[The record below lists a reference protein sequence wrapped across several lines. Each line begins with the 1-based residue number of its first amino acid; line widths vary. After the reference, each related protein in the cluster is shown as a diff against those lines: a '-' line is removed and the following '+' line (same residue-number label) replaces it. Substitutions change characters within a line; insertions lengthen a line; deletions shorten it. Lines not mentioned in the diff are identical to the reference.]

1 MAAPSQGSPTSF
13 ARSFANRLK
22 ACQPEVT
29 GPVNQG
35 FTHCFWM
42 KTSCIIVE
50 DIQIAADFLRKFCEK
65 SDLVEVKGHFL
76 NVADALEFLDR
87 QRVDLLFLDVE
98 MPGATGFDLLDSLT
112 YSPKIILTT
121 SKTEYAFDAF
131 QYHVNDYLKKPF
143 TYKRFLEAIEKL
155 QQQTQATEHSPAPAP
170 QQSAAL
176 TAETDFLFIKS
187 EDKLVKLKKDDIL
200 FLESMRDYVKF
211 VTPAKSY
218 ITYSTLKNMEEK
230 LVGPNFLKVHRS
242 YIVNITKIDDIRGN
256 TIYLLGNQIPIGKGH
271 KDEVAARLNIL

>member
-1 MAAPSQGSPTSF
+1 
-13 ARSFANRLK
+13 
-22 ACQPEVT
+22 
-29 GPVNQG
+29 
-35 FTHCFWM
+35 M
-42 KTSCIIVE
+42 KITCIIVE

-76 NVADALEFLDR
+76 NVADALAFLD
-87 QRVDLLFLDVE
+87 QEKVDLLFLDVE

-143 TYKRFLEAIEKL
+143 TYKRFLEAMQKL
-155 QQQTQATEHSPAPAP
+155 QQQFQEAAAPTAQPAAPAP
-170 QQSAAL
+170 SL
-176 TAETDFLFIKS
+176 ISDTDFLFIKAD
-187 EDKLVKLKKDDIL
+187 DKLVKIKKDDIL

-230 LVGPNFLKVHRS
+230 LIGPIFIKVHRS
-242 YIVNITKIDDIRGN
+242 YIVNINKIDDIRGN

-271 KDEVAARLNIL
+271 KEEVAARLNIL

>member
-1 MAAPSQGSPTSF
+1 
-13 ARSFANRLK
+13 
-22 ACQPEVT
+22 
-29 GPVNQG
+29 
-35 FTHCFWM
+35 M
-42 KTSCIIVE
+42 KLSCIIVE

-76 NVADALEFLDR
+76 NVTDALEFLDR
-87 QRVDLLFLDVE
+87 EKVDLLFLDVE
-98 MPGATGFDLLDSLT
+98 MPGATGFDLLDRLT

-131 QYHVNDYLKKPF
+131 QYHVDDYLKKPF
-143 TYKRFLEAIEKL
+143 TFKRFQEAIESL
-155 QQQTQATEHSPAPAP
+155 QQKAPAIP
-170 QQSAAL
+170 AT
-176 TAETDFLFIKS
+176 TATAPTPLADTDFLFIKA
-187 EDKLVKLKKDDIL
+187 EDKLIKLKKDDIL

-211 VTPAKSY
+211 VTPGKNY
-218 ITYSTLKNMEEK
+218 VTYSTLKNMEEK

-242 YIVNITKIDDIRGN
+242 YIVNINKIDDIRGN

>member
-1 MAAPSQGSPTSF
+1 
-13 ARSFANRLK
+13 
-22 ACQPEVT
+22 
-29 GPVNQG
+29 
-35 FTHCFWM
+35 M
-42 KTSCIIVE
+42 KFSCIIVE

-87 QRVDLLFLDVE
+87 EKVDLLFLDVE
-98 MPGATGFDLLDSLT
+98 MPGANGFALLDSLT
-112 YSPKIILTT
+112 YSPMIILTT

-131 QYHVNDYLKKPF
+131 QYHVDDYLKKPF
-143 TYKRFLEAIEKL
+143 TYKRFQEAILKL
-155 QQQTQATEHSPAPAP
+155 QQKASANETPAPAP
-170 QQSAAL
+170 APSPAIGLAD
-176 TAETDFLFIKS
+176 TDFLFIKA
-187 EDKLVKLKKDDIL
+187 EDKLIKLKKDDIL

-211 VTPAKSY
+211 VTPAKNY

-230 LVGPNFLKVHRS
+230 LIGPNFLKVHRS
-242 YIVNITKIDDIRGN
+242 YIVNINKIDDIRGN